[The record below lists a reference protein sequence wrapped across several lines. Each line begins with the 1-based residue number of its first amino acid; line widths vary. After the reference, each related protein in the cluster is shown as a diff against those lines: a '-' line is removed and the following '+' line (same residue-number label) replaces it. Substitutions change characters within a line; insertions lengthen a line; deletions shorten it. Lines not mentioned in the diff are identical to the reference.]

1 MTRTTCLA
9 FLAAFISLPLFA
21 ETAAHRPQIVVL
33 KMDDLTANGANREK
47 GEAVSWRLRNFVET
61 VRRLDV
67 KASLGL
73 IGNSLEGDNPAYVAW
88 VKALHNEGR
97 IEIWNHGYSHKEFP
111 AENGKRRA
119 EFYGVSL
126 EDQRENFAKTQRLAK
141 AKLGFELKAFGSP
154 FNLSDETTEKMLEEF
169 PDVTVWFFGP
179 AKPKHSTKLILERRI
194 NLENPTM
201 SPNSAKLIED
211 YTRYGHTLPYIVLQ
225 GHPNGWNDEKL
236 AEFEKTVTFLKEK
249 GCVFMTPSEFY
260 AKVTAVD
267 NTKTATR

>member
-1 MTRTTCLA
+1 MTARLA
-9 FLAAFISLPLFA
+9 FFAALAALTLLA
-21 ETAAHRPQIVVL
+21 EPAARSPQVVIL

-47 GEAVSWRLRNFVET
+47 GEAVSWRLRKFVET

-67 KASLGL
+67 DASLGL
-73 IGNSLEGDNPAYVAW
+73 IGNSLEADNPIYTAW
-88 VKALHNEGR
+88 IKALHDEGR

-119 EFYGVSL
+119 EFYGISV
-126 EDQRENFAKTQRLAK
+126 EEQRENFAKTQRLAK
-141 AKLGFELKAFGSP
+141 EKLGIELKAFGSP
-154 FNLSDETTEKMLEEF
+154 FNLGDENTEKMLEES
-169 PDVTVWFFGP
+169 PEVTVWFFGP
-179 AKPKHSTKLILERRI
+179 AKPKHSTKLILERRV

-236 AEFEKTVTFLKEK
+236 AEFEKAVTFLKEK
-249 GCVFMTPSEFY
+249 GCVFMTPSAFY